1 MNDSLVERD
10 SLGKEI
16 FRLSFIRGTFKLRS
30 GIVSNEYFDKYQFE
44 SQPRILNDIAKH
56 LSTLLPSDFDALAGL
71 EMGGIP
77 VATAISLLVNKPVVF
92 VRKKAKEYGTMRI
105 AEGID
110 VSNKTIVVVEDVVT
124 SGGQVAE
131 SILYLRELGAKVEL
145 AICVIDR
152 EQGGS
157 DNLAKINVELR
168 SLFKMSELKKLSSQ
182 Y

>member
-1 MNDSLVERD
+1 MNDSLVERE

-56 LSTLLPSDFDALAGL
+56 LLMLLPSDFDALAGL

-77 VATAISLLVNKPVVF
+77 VATAMSLLLKKPMVF
-92 VRKKAKEYGTMRI
+92 VRKKAKEYGTMKI
-105 AEGID
+105 AEGMD
-110 VSNKTIVVVEDVVT
+110 VASKILVVVEDVVT
-124 SGGQVAE
+124 TGGQVVE
-131 SILYLRELGAKVEL
+131 SILRLRELGAKVEL

-157 DNLAKINVELR
+157 NNLAKVGVELR
-168 SLFKMSELKKLSSQ
+168 SLFKMSELKKL
-182 Y
+182 

>member
-1 MNDSLVERD
+1 MNDGLVERD
-10 SLGKEI
+10 ALGKEI
-16 FRLSFIRGTFKLRS
+16 FQLSFIKGTFKLRS

-44 SQPRILNDIAKH
+44 SQPRILNNIAKY
-56 LSTLLPSDFDALAGL
+56 LLRLLPSDFDALAGL

-77 VATAISLLVNKPVVF
+77 VATAMSLLLKKPVAF
-92 VRKKAKEYGTMRI
+92 VRKKAKEYGTMKI

-110 VSNKTIVVVEDVVT
+110 VSNKTLVVIEDVVT

-131 SILYLRELGAKVEL
+131 SIIHLRELGAKVEL
-145 AICVIDR
+145 AVCVIDR

-157 DNLAKINVELR
+157 DNLAKVNVELR
-168 SLFKMSELKKLSSQ
+168 SLFKMSELKELSLG